1 MRRIAIIL
9 VLSLVLAMAASGAPA
24 YASASDGAEA
34 AADNAVSFSDTFWC
48 TLGYTEYCP

>member
-1 MRRIAIIL
+1 VRRIAIIL
-9 VLSLVLAMAASGAPA
+9 VLSLVVAMGTSAQA

-48 TLGYTEYCP
+48 TLGYSEYCP